1 MSSLRQRRFRPFR
14 FLTPIVARWAFA
26 GVLLVA
32 ITMPAVA
39 AEEVQIFSGVALRH
53 DASMPKAEG
62 LDEEAAAD
70 AVRFLNLH
78 RAAERTVTLPAIPTN
93 KRDARRIVA
102 IVEVKPVL
110 MQAPDK
116 RVRPA
121 DPWTRLG
128 YLTVVLP
135 AKGDEPEREVELMR
149 FITGF
154 GGAGTF
160 RHDVTA
166 LAPLLGGEAT
176 IRIMIDTWVDPAWEV
191 SVRLVYDTNGIG
203 YRRPVFAEP
212 VFLDRWVTSESS
224 RLRATVTI
232 PEGLNQPRLRIL
244 STGHADDGRDA
255 HEFVSATHLL
265 RINGQVV
272 AMWRPWREDGGLR
285 REQNPA
291 SGRWSIDGRTIF
303 SSDIDRSGW
312 VPGTVVTPLII
323 PLPELTPGRHE
334 IELEV
339 LDIRP
344 PDEVTNGRGYWVES
358 AIVIADEPWPSGPEA
373 GEEDGE

>member
-1 MSSLRQRRFRPFR
+1 
-14 FLTPIVARWAFA
+14 
-26 GVLLVA
+26 VA
-32 ITMPAVA
+32 IAMPAFA
-39 AEEVQIFSGVALRH
+39 AEEVQIFNQVALRH
-53 DASMPKAEG
+53 DASIPKAEG
-62 LDEEAAAD
+62 LDEEAAPD

-166 LAPLLGGEAT
+166 LAPL
-176 IRIMIDTWVDPAWEV
+176 
-191 SVRLVYDTNGIG
+191 
-203 YRRPVFAEP
+203 
-212 VFLDRWVTSESS
+212 
-224 RLRATVTI
+224 
-232 PEGLNQPRLRIL
+232 
-244 STGHADDGRDA
+244 
-255 HEFVSATHLL
+255 
-265 RINGQVV
+265 
-272 AMWRPWREDGGLR
+272 
-285 REQNPA
+285 
-291 SGRWSIDGRTIF
+291 
-303 SSDIDRSGW
+303 
-312 VPGTVVTPLII
+312 
-323 PLPELTPGRHE
+323 
-334 IELEV
+334 
-339 LDIRP
+339 
-344 PDEVTNGRGYWVES
+344 
-358 AIVIADEPWPSGPEA
+358 
-373 GEEDGE
+373 